1 MSDKTDIAWTES
13 TWNPVTGCTKV
24 SAGCKNCYAER
35 DWARLAANPKAAD
48 YFGRP
53 FTDVKTHPHRMD
65 QPLRWR
71 RPRRIFVNSMSD
83 LFHESVPDAVIDEV
97 FAVML
102 LAPHHTFQVL
112 TKRPGR
118 MVAYFQAKD
127 LYQRV
132 LAAANGMRKAHPKAG
147 LDNIPIDNPASRFAP
162 HIWWGVSVEDQESA
176 LARIPLLLSIP
187 VAVHWVSA
195 EPLLGPLDLTPWLH
209 SDHDIG
215 ARILAD
221 IRAHTNREAVSLEA
235 PLHLFTDEGTPSVVS
250 GTSGGTQRAPFA
262 KIDWVVVGGES
273 GPRVRVFCADWA
285 RTLIKDCRAANVP
298 VFIKQMGAFWSKRHT
313 RFNDGSFPVRP
324 THRAGADPQEWPAD
338 LQVREY
344 PDKQALSHTNGPAD
358 YARAIIAR

>member
-1 MSDKTDIAWTES
+1 MSDKTGIAWTES
-13 TWNPVTGCTKV
+13 TWNPISGCTKV
-24 SAGCKNCYAER
+24 SAGCKHCYAER
-35 DWARLAANPKAAD
+35 DWARLAANPKATD

-53 FTDVKTHPHRMD
+53 FTDVQTHPHRMD

-118 MVAYFQAKD
+118 MVVYFQAKD
-127 LYQRV
+127 LYKRV

-162 HIWWGVSVEDQESA
+162 HIWWGVSVEDQEAA
-176 LARIPLLLSIP
+176 LSRIPLLLSIP

-209 SDHDIG
+209 SDH
-215 ARILAD
+215 
-221 IRAHTNREAVSLEA
+221 AVACE
-235 PLHLFTDEGTPSVVS
+235 PS
-250 GTSGGTQRAPFA
+250 GWTQRAPFA

-298 VFIKQMGAFWSKRHT
+298 VFIKQLGAFWSKRHT

-324 THRAGADPQEWPAD
+324 THRAGADPREWPAD
-338 LQVREY
+338 LRVREY
-344 PDKQALSHTNGPAD
+344 PGDTDELTD